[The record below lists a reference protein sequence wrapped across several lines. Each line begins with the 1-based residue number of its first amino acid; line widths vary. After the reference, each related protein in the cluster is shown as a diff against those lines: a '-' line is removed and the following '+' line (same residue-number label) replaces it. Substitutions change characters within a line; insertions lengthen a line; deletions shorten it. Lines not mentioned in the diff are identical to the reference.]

1 MEVGLQS
8 GLQGQQEFY
17 QGSSSLSGMPCIKV
31 ANKISRRESV
41 HLLHLTHNYCSI
53 STWIEVTIYIRV

>member
-17 QGSSSLSGMPCIKV
+17 QGSSSFSGMPCIKV

-41 HLLHLTHNYCSI
+41 HLLGFNTELLFNFNLDRSYHLY
-53 STWIEVTIYIRV
+53 

>member
-17 QGSSSLSGMPCIKV
+17 QGSSSFSGMKS
-31 ANKISRRESV
+31 NKISRRESV
-41 HLLHLTHNYCSI
+41 HLLGLGFMAWQN
-53 STWIEVTIYIRV
+53 